1 MRHAGEEYGFDAQLD
16 STPTLLIPQTTN
28 FNGMPTHHALSATII
43 NASPHEGTTLQI
55 SSKVAQLLASKGF
68 GVRVLDL
75 YRLNIGECL
84 GCFSVAP
91 ERCTYP
97 CVVSDDMDAV
107 YRALI
112 DSHAAIFVTPTYW
125 VNVPGKLKNLVD
137 RLTSLE
143 NNGFLLEG
151 LIAAV
156 IAINH
161 VNGGWEAASWLA
173 GVLNMMG
180 ALIPPYGIQVFYPGS
195 VQNRL
200 EQCLGESAKEYWD
213 ERDLVTLTDN
223 IAHLCSLKIR
233 EHNFGFRRRVSQTH

>member
-1 MRHAGEEYGFDAQLD
+1 MSSNYSL
-16 STPTLLIPQTTN
+16 N
-28 FNGMPTHHALSATII
+28 ATII
-43 NASPHEGTTLQI
+43 NASPHQGTTLQI
-55 SSKVAQLLASKGF
+55 SSKVAQLLAGKGF
-68 GVRVLDL
+68 RVSVLDL

-91 ERCTYP
+91 EKCTYP
-97 CVVSDDMDAV
+97 CVVSDDMDRV

-112 DSHAAIFVTPTYW
+112 DSHAAVFITPTYW

-156 IAINH
+156 IAINQ

-180 ALIPPYGIQVFYPGS
+180 ALIPPYGIQVFYPKS
-195 VQNRL
+195 LQNRL
-200 EQCLGESAKEYWD
+200 EKCLGESTKEYWGD
-213 ERDLVTLTDN
+213 RDLTTLADN
-223 IAHLCSLKIR
+223 IAHLCGLKIR
-233 EHNFGFRRRVSQTH
+233 EHNFGFRRTVDQTP